1 MHGHYSLMDMKTLRV
16 EALRRVIGQLSQ
28 KEFADQHDLDA
39 SYLSQILNGHRGLG
53 EKAALN
59 LEKKIGLAPGV
70 LVNPGGYGSN
80 VIEGEFTRHDVVRD
94 QSPAYQAM
102 QQTASPKAIAVIEK
116 LARAAAKGRLKES
129 DLVLLEGIA
138 ALLEK
143 ANAEKP

>member
-1 MHGHYSLMDMKTLRV
+1 MDMKTLRV

-80 VIEGEFTRHDVVRD
+80 VIEGEFTRQDVVRD

-102 QQTASPKAIAVIEK
+102 QQTASPKAIAVIDK

-138 ALLEK
+138 GLLEK